1 MTDGEIHI
9 LIIDSGQGLPD
20 LDRRLLT
27 DKGFQLVTANSSA
40 NIRSLCLRHTIDII
54 MADRPDNEVSA
65 FFSRPDLPPDIPI
78 LGLGIKPQEAK
89 NFPGIVSCFPHPLTD
104 TNLCSQI
111 EFLLKIK
118 DINQDNAQ
126 KDAKIIEITDKLE
139 QQQQS
144 MELHSEF
151 LDIVALRDGLT
162 GLYNR
167 RHLNTLLP
175 KEFEKCIVNY
185 SEMTMLIL
193 DIDYFYELNKSAG
206 TSFGDFVLNDFA
218 ARLTK
223 ATQPNGL
230 CFRFSGEIF
239 IALLSNTSLL
249 EARSLA
255 ESLREDLLQR
265 PFTRNREQRIITVST
280 GIVSLVDHQPQNPDE
295 FISMA
300 ERALFTAKSEGRDRV
315 AVFSQQQTDSA
326 ETTKQNLMFLKETLS
341 RILTKTRTSALDSL
355 QLLAKDIGGNKNRGH
370 IENVRKY
377 VELLGQH
384 MNLPDTVIETFRN
397 AITLH
402 TSIRFLLHNEMISKQ
417 ELFTDDDREIMDDF
431 PFKLAELTEMFDYF
445 SNERAIL
452 LYHGERYDGSGY
464 PDGLKG
470 DEIPLGA
477 RIFALVDALAAM
489 NEDRPHRNRL
499 EPEQI
504 IDELTHGA
512 GQQFDP
518 LLVIQTLE
526 LIKNNQLME
535 LPDGIIETSI
545 NKITESLPSHSL

>member
-1 MTDGEIHI
+1 MNKEINI
-9 LIIDSGQGLPD
+9 LIIDSGQDLPD
-20 LDRRLLT
+20 LDCRALT
-27 DKGFQLVTANSSA
+27 DKGYQLINTTVSA
-40 NIRSLCLRHTIDII
+40 NIATLCTRHSIGLII
-54 MADRPDNEVSA
+54 TGRPVNGVSA
-65 FFSRPDLPPDIPI
+65 FFSRPDLPENIPI
-78 LGLGIKPQEAK
+78 LGLGIKSVANSSFQ
-89 NFPGIVSCFPHPLTD
+89 GIVSCFPHSLTD
-104 TNLCSQI
+104 NNLHNQI
-111 EFLLKIK
+111 EFLLKIRDFK
-118 DINQDNAQ
+118 DRISQ
-126 KDAKIIEITDKLE
+126 KDTKIKEITDKLE

-175 KEFEKCIVNY
+175 REFEKCIVNY
-185 SEMTMLIL
+185 SELTMLIV

-218 ARLTK
+218 ARLTA

-239 IALLSNTSLL
+239 VALLNSTSLP
-249 EARSLA
+249 EAVSLA
-255 ESLREDLLQR
+255 EAFREDLQKR
-265 PFTRNREQRIITVST
+265 PFLRNREERTITVST
-280 GIVSLVDHQPQNPDE
+280 GIVSLVDHRPDNPDE

-300 ERALFTAKSEGRDRV
+300 ERALYTAKSEGRDRI
-315 AVFSQQQTDSA
+315 AVFSQQKADSA
-326 ETTKQNLMFLKETLS
+326 ETTQHNLNFLKETLE
-341 RILTKTRTSALDSL
+341 RILTRTRTAALDSL

-370 IENVRKY
+370 IENVRTY

-384 MNLPDTVIETFRN
+384 MNLPETIIETFRN

-402 TSIRFLLHNEMISKQ
+402 TSIRFLLHNEMINKQ

-431 PFKLAELTEMFDYF
+431 PYKLAELTEMFDYF

-499 EPEQI
+499 KPEQI
-504 IDELTHGA
+504 VDELSQGA
-512 GQQFDP
+512 GRQFDP
-518 LLVIQTLE
+518 HLVVEILE
-526 LIKNNQLME
+526 LIKTNNLMDLSE
-535 LPDGIIETSI
+535 EHIDNSVNSI
-545 NKITESLPSHSL
+545 NESLSNQEL

>member
-1 MTDGEIHI
+1 MDKEINL
-9 LIIDSGQGLPD
+9 LIIDSGQDIPD
-20 LDRRLLT
+20 LDCQALT
-27 DKGFQLVTANSSA
+27 DTGFQLVNTTISA
-40 NIRSLCLRHTIDII
+40 NIQSLCTRHSIGLII
-54 MADRPDNEVSA
+54 TGRPVNGVSA
-65 FFSRPDLPPDIPI
+65 FFSRPDLPENIPI
-78 LGLGIKPQEAK
+78 LGLGIKSVANSSFQ
-89 NFPGIVSCFPHPLTD
+89 GIVSCFPHSLTD
-104 TNLCSQI
+104 TNLHNQI
-111 EFLLKIK
+111 EFLLKIRDFK
-118 DINQDNAQ
+118 ECISQ
-126 KDAKIIEITDKLE
+126 KDTKIKEITDKLE

-175 KEFEKCIVNY
+175 RKFEKCIVNY
-185 SEMTMLIL
+185 SELTMLIV

-218 ARLTK
+218 ARLTA

-239 IALLSNTSLL
+239 IALLDGTSLP
-249 EARSLA
+249 EAISLA
-255 ESLREDLLQR
+255 KTLREDLQKR
-265 PFTRNREQRIITVST
+265 PFLRNREERTITVST
-280 GIVSLVDHQPQNPDE
+280 GIVSLVDHRPDSPDE

-300 ERALFTAKSEGRDRV
+300 EHALYTAKSEGRDRI
-315 AVFSQQQTDSA
+315 AVFSQQKTDSA
-326 ETTKQNLMFLKETLS
+326 ETTQHNLNFLKETLA
-341 RILTKTRTSALDSL
+341 RILTRTRTAALDSL

-370 IENVRKY
+370 IENVRTY

-384 MNLPDTVIETFRN
+384 MNLPETIIETFRN

-402 TSIRFLLHNEMISKQ
+402 TSIRFLLHNELITKR

-431 PFKLAELTEMFDYF
+431 PYKLADITEMFDYF

-499 EPEQI
+499 KPEQI
-504 IDELTHGA
+504 VDELTQGA
-512 GQQFDP
+512 GRQFDP
-518 LLVIQTLE
+518 HLVIQILE
-526 LIKNNQLME
+526 LIKTNSLMD
-535 LPDGIIETSI
+535 LPGEHIDNAVNSI
-545 NKITESLPSHSL
+545 NESLSNQ

>member
-126 KDAKIIEITDKLE
+126 KDAKIKEITDKLE

-397 AITLH
+397 AIALH